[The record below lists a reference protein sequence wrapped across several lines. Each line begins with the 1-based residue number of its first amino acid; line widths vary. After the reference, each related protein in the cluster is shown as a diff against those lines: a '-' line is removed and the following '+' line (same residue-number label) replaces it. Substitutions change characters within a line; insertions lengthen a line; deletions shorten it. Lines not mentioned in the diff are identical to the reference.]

1 MDIKQTSEMHG
12 FCCLNIMKELLTLE
26 LSPHEITIFNLFF
39 NRNIL
44 SLIEKEQYN
53 TGDKLSTGLI
63 ILVYRSRHQNIAWK
77 QTRWKRKISRIPII
91 KDTPKRTIP
100 KVWRYQCQRKTQK
113 RTPSHEWSTSSSLA
127 LPNILL
133 FLIPHEAP

>member
-63 ILVYRSRHQNIAWK
+63 ILVYRSRHQNIA
-77 QTRWKRKISRIPII
+77 
-91 KDTPKRTIP
+91 
-100 KVWRYQCQRKTQK
+100 
-113 RTPSHEWSTSSSLA
+113 
-127 LPNILL
+127 
-133 FLIPHEAP
+133 